1 MKGLFQR
8 TVVSTTSN
16 NWPLILQG
24 LADLTDDQ
32 VNTLADSLKTPC
44 PLCHRRGCYVFRG
57 GEDGLWSCQ
66 NCGEGDGWKLLQ
78 KVNGWDFTVA
88 VSEINSFVRR
98 GAVKP
103 LLGRKPRPQISSE
116 PEPQDSIRGWIDRFN
131 QNQTSVETLEES
143 PASTGVRT
151 EATPTMVQEDP
162 PLVIKKRGRT
172 PLPTVKDRLS
182 TALKDDLPL
191 PKNKSE
197 TLLRPGLV
205 PDSSREINLPSDSPK
220 DNRVFRRFAAQAV
233 GQIVRDI
240 QPTCWLIR
248 DFLEHAAL
256 ARISAPPGCCK
267 SFLAVDIAASVATG
281 HDFHG
286 LAVKSGPVFYMPGNG
301 LNDMKKRF
309 RAWEIHNRVALEG
322 TPLFLLPD
330 PSDMTLIAYLEAATT
345 EIERV
350 IRTRNTSPQLIII
363 DTSAHLASQPHH
375 TPLESMIVL
384 ASHIRAVQKR
394 FGCCVLITGDDW
406 DIPRSLLDAEYQLN
420 RQEESSQIALQT
432 LKMKDGELAA
442 PLDMMLVPAVL
453 GLMDEYGQ
461 PLTSAILVRTDSDPI
476 NTTSDDRK
484 RSGKP
489 LTQTQE
495 TVLHTIN
502 RLSVEGRATYQ
513 GVLDDIK
520 AQGLPV
526 SNYARTVNALVQRNL
541 VTMAGDDLVAV
552 TESDD

>member
-1 MKGLFQR
+1 
-8 TVVSTTSN
+8 
-16 NWPLILQG
+16 
-24 LADLTDDQ
+24 
-32 VNTLADSLKTPC
+32 
-44 PLCHRRGCYVFRG
+44 
-57 GEDGLWSCQ
+57 
-66 NCGEGDGWKLLQ
+66 
-78 KVNGWDFTVA
+78 
-88 VSEINSFVRR
+88 
-98 GAVKP
+98 
-103 LLGRKPRPQISSE
+103 
-116 PEPQDSIRGWIDRFN
+116 
-131 QNQTSVETLEES
+131 
-143 PASTGVRT
+143 
-151 EATPTMVQEDP
+151 
-162 PLVIKKRGRT
+162 
-172 PLPTVKDRLS
+172 
-182 TALKDDLPL
+182 
-191 PKNKSE
+191 
-197 TLLRPGLV
+197 
-205 PDSSREINLPSDSPK
+205 
-220 DNRVFRRFAAQAV
+220 
-233 GQIVRDI
+233 
-240 QPTCWLIR
+240 
-248 DFLEHAAL
+248 
-256 ARISAPPGCCK
+256 
-267 SFLAVDIAASVATG
+267 
-281 HDFHG
+281 
-286 LAVKSGPVFYMPGNG
+286 
-301 LNDMKKRF
+301 
-309 RAWEIHNRVALEG
+309 
-322 TPLFLLPD
+322 
-330 PSDMTLIAYLEAATT
+330 
-345 EIERV
+345 
-350 IRTRNTSPQLIII
+350 
-363 DTSAHLASQPHH
+363 
-375 TPLESMIVL
+375 VL

-394 FGCCVLITGDDW
+394 FGCCLLITGDDW